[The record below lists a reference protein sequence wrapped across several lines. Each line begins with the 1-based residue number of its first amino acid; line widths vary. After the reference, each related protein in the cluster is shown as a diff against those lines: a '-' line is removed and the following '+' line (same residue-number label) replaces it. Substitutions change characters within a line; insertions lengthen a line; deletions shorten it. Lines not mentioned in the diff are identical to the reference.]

1 MIVFITFHNC
11 GNLSNFISM
20 KRNRILFAFLLLY
33 TLAAGFRSSKEVP
46 PPRAI
51 ICLTYDDAL
60 ESHLST
66 VIPQLD
72 SFGLKAT
79 FFINSFRGS
88 SEFLGQASQDVAG
101 WTKAAKNGH
110 ELGNHTFFHPCPEKY
125 GWDKTV
131 SLETYSIDKLVM
143 EIKAEN
149 VFLSLLDPAHNTRS
163 FAYPCNNTMV
173 DGKDYSTIIRE
184 QGLAKF
190 ARLDGDKNSV
200 VTDFTSLN
208 EMKVPSWHV
217 AENTGPDELI
227 NFAKM
232 VKEKHGLGVYQ
243 FHSVGGHLF
252 NISPEA
258 HRLFLNYLKQNE
270 KDYWV
275 ATFSD
280 AMESIT
286 KK

>member
-1 MIVFITFHNC
+1 
-11 GNLSNFISM
+11 M
-20 KRNRILFAFLLLY
+20 KKNRILFAFLLLF
-33 TLAAGFRSSKEVP
+33 LLSAGFRSKKEFSLQK
-46 PPRAI
+46 AI

-72 SFGLKAT
+72 SLGLKAT
-79 FFINSFRGS
+79 FFVNAFRGS
-88 SEFLGQASQDVAG
+88 SEFIGQASQDVAG
-101 WTKAAKNGH
+101 WMKAAKAGH
-110 ELGNHTFFHPCPEKY
+110 ELGNHTFFHPCPEKL

-131 SLETYSIDKLVM
+131 SIETYSIDKLIT

-173 DGKDYSTIIRE
+173 DGKDYSTIIHE

-190 ARLDGDKNSV
+190 ARLDGDKSSI

-208 EMKVPSWHV
+208 KMKVPSWHV
-217 AENTGPDELI
+217 PEGTSPDELI
-227 NFAKM
+227 NFAKL
-232 VKEKHGLGVYQ
+232 VKEKRGLGVYQ

-252 NISPEA
+252 NISPET
-258 HRLFLNYLKQNE
+258 HKLFLNFLKQNE
-270 KDYWV
+270 KDFWI

-280 AMESIT
+280 AMEFIT